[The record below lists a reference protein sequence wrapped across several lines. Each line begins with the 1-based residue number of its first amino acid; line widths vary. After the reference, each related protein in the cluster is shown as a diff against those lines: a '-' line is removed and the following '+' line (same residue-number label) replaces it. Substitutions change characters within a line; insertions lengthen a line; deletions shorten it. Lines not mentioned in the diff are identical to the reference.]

1 MSYICIYKYK
11 NMLKFLKVNLDK
23 SSKFIDSKFHEQLT
37 YLDKWKLESV
47 SDIEAVEF
55 EVEGKQVSYIV
66 VDKRQFDNFKY
77 VVSALDSKILQIE
90 DLTKS
95 VLFDD
100 SIDSDF
106 NDESGKSVKDE
117 IQKLIIRF
125 KNIAT
130 DCDVVLDKLLEKGM
144 DSLTEF
150 DKQFLK

>member
-1 MSYICIYKYK
+1 
-11 NMLKFLKVNLDK
+11 MLKFLKINLDK
-23 SSKFIDSKFHEQLT
+23 PSKFLDSKFNERQE
-37 YLDKWKLESV
+37 YLDKWKLKSI

-55 EVEGKQVSYIV
+55 EVGGKQVSYIV
-66 VDKRQFDNFKY
+66 VTERQLDDFKY
-77 VVSALDSKILQIE
+77 LVSSIDSKILKIE

-100 SIDSDF
+100 VIESNFI
-106 NDESGKSVKDE
+106 DESGTSVKDE
-117 IQKLIIRF
+117 IQKLVLHF

>member
-1 MSYICIYKYK
+1 
-11 NMLKFLKVNLDK
+11 MLKFLKVNLDK
-23 SSKFIDSKFHEQLT
+23 SSKFIDSKFNERQE
-37 YLDKWKLESV
+37 YLDKWKLKSI

-55 EVEGKQVSYIV
+55 EVGGKQVSYIV
-66 VDKRQFDNFKY
+66 VTERQLDDFKY
-77 VVSALDSKILQIE
+77 LVSSIDSKILKIE

-100 SIDSDF
+100 VIESNFS
-106 NDESGKSVKDE
+106 DESGRSVKDE
-117 IQKLIIRF
+117 IQKLVLHF

>member
-1 MSYICIYKYK
+1 
-11 NMLKFLKVNLDK
+11 MLKFLKVNLDK
-23 SSKFIDSKFHEQLT
+23 SSKFLESKFHEQLT

-106 NDESGKSVKDE
+106 NDECGKSVKDE

>member
-1 MSYICIYKYK
+1 
-11 NMLKFLKVNLDK
+11 MLKFLKVNLDK
-23 SSKFIDSKFHEQLT
+23 SSKFLHSKFHDRLE

-55 EVEGKQVSYIV
+55 EVSGKQVSYIV
-66 VDKRQFDNFKY
+66 VDERQFDNFKY
-77 VVSALDSKILQIE
+77 VVSSLDSKILEVE

-100 SIDSDF
+100 VIESNFS
-106 NDESGKSVKDE
+106 DESGKNVKDE
-117 IQKLIIRF
+117 IQKLILRF